1 MLSGE
6 TMRRMSDRFD
16 LVVLGGGSAA
26 RDAANMAMRDYDAR
40 VALVERERWGGSCPN
55 VACSPTKAY
64 LVAAEL
70 AHDVNTRAPVLGIES
85 GPARVDLSRVR
96 QWKESLKKSQ
106 EQWVRDLEGAGFT
119 AITGQATFT
128 GPRTLRV
135 GERELAAD
143 RILVATGSR
152 TAVPPVEGI
161 EGIDWLDHVSAL
173 DLDEVP
179 RSLLVVG
186 AGAVGLEFGQAFS
199 RFGSQVRIVDA
210 AERIAPL
217 ADAEASAALAAAL
230 GSEGIELATNVFVQ
244 RLRQDGDE
252 VVATIAPRDGSDP
265 YERRAER
272 VVLASGR
279 VPNVEELDLEAAG
292 VETTRTGITVDERL
306 RTSVR
311 GIWAAGDVTA
321 VAQFTPI
328 AQYQARI
335 AVADMFGKDAPGADY
350 SVLPTS
356 IFTDPELGSVGLTE
370 EHARDQG
377 HDVGV
382 TRNER
387 VKRFQF
393 VGAEHGLFK
402 VVFDRTTRNV
412 LGLHV
417 VSRNAAE
424 IVQGLSL
431 GLRLGATVDDLAMM
445 HHVFPTFGEG
455 VKAAAERAVP
465 SMAELVDSS
474 FMDT

>member
-1 MLSGE
+1 
-6 TMRRMSDRFD
+6 MRLVIDRFD

-26 RDAANMAMRDYDAR
+26 RDAAMMAMRDYDAR

-70 AHDVNTRAPVLGIES
+70 AHDVTSRAPVLGIET
-85 GPARVDLSRVR
+85 GPARVDLARVR
-96 QWKESLKKSQ
+96 EWKESLKRSQ
-106 EQWVRDLEGAGFT
+106 EEWVRDLEGSGLT
-119 AITGQATFT
+119 AVTGQGTFT
-128 GPRTLRV
+128 GPKTLRV
-135 GERELAAD
+135 GERELDAD

-152 TAVPPVEGI
+152 TAVPPIEGI
-161 EGIDWLDHVSAL
+161 DEIDWLDHVSAL

-186 AGAVGLEFGQAFS
+186 GGAVGLEFGQAFA
-199 RFGSQVRIVDA
+199 RFGARVRIVDA

-217 ADAEASAALAAAL
+217 ADAESSATLAAAL
-230 GSEGIELATNVFVQ
+230 EAEGIELATNVFVQ
-244 RLRQDGDE
+244 RLRQEGDE

-265 YERRAER
+265 YERRAQR
-272 VVLASGR
+272 VLLASGR

-292 VETTRTGITVDERL
+292 VETTRSGITVDDHL
-306 RTSVR
+306 RTSAP

-328 AQYQARI
+328 AQYQARV
-335 AVADMFGKDAPGADY
+335 AVADMFGEDAAAADY

-356 IFTDPELGSVGLTE
+356 IFTDPELGGVGLTE
-370 EHARDQG
+370 EQAREQG

-382 TRNER
+382 VRNER

-402 VVFDRTTRNV
+402 IVFDRGTRKV

-417 VSRNAAE
+417 VSRSAGE
-424 IVQGLSL
+424 IVQGFSL
-431 GLRLGATVDDLAMM
+431 GPAPRRDGRRPGDDAPRLPDLRRGRQGRRRARRPVDGRPGRLGVHGLI
-445 HHVFPTFGEG
+445 
-455 VKAAAERAVP
+455 AA
-465 SMAELVDSS
+465 L
-474 FMDT
+474 